1 MTMLDAERAVE
12 VNQPARHAEISVL
25 ACANRSYMQ
34 HLAVMLVSLV
44 VNTPGRRFNV
54 VVICGA
60 GAWEERDK
68 LAATM
73 ARFPAVKLAIRTF
86 TPEPGLSLPTPAAYS
101 LDIYTRLWVGEFFA
115 PEVDRVLYLDSDIVV
130 VGDIGPLWDHDLGGK
145 LLGAVDIPGSNR
157 PPLLGMAP
165 EHGYFNSGLLLIDL
179 ARWRR
184 TGAQERVLNL
194 VRQRGSEFRDPD
206 QDALNLAFCDDRL
219 KLDYK
224 WNAITPFYRKKNELQ
239 LAPAVTEAVR
249 AEVRVVHFNGTSRP
263 WSYHNRHP
271 RKADYYKY
279 LALTEWRDFK
289 PVDHTP
295 LNIARKH
302 LGPMLPASAK
312 RLLKPLLD

>member
-1 MTMLDAERAVE
+1 MTAVGAELSAAVERAAD
-12 VNQPARHAEISVL
+12 QAEINIL

-34 HLAVMLVSLV
+34 HLAVMLVSMV
-44 VNTPGRRFNV
+44 TNTPDWRFNV
-54 VVICGA
+54 VVVCGA
-60 GAWEERDK
+60 GAWEQRDK

-73 ARFPAVKLAIRTF
+73 ARFPAARVSIRTF
-86 TPEPGLSLPTPAAYS
+86 TPEPGLLLPTPAAYS
-101 LDIYTRLWVGEFFA
+101 QDIYTRLWVGEFFA
-115 PEVDRVLYLDSDIVV
+115 PEVDRVLYLDSDMVV
-130 VGDIGPLWDHDLGGK
+130 VGDIGPLWEQDLGGK

-184 TGAQERVLNL
+184 IAAQERVLSL
-194 VRQRGSEFRDPD
+194 VRQRGTEFRDPD
-206 QDALNLAFCDDRL
+206 QDALNLAFCEDRT

-224 WNAITPFYRKKNELQ
+224 WNAITPFYRDVNDMQ

-249 AEVRVVHFNGTSRP
+249 NDARIVHFNGISRP

-279 LALTEWRDFK
+279 LAMTEWRDFK
-289 PVDHTP
+289 PLDRTP
-295 LNIARKH
+295 FNIARKH
-302 LGPMLPASAK
+302 LGPMLPNSAK
-312 RLLKPLLD
+312 RLLRPLLG